1 MENEYT
7 VEEMESFLPPGMGVS
22 GSKKSQMLLLA
33 ELLRT
38 FTDDG
43 HGLTAEEIR
52 EVIGL
57 RSGRR
62 PSESKVLDDIHEI
75 AENRPFGTEIE
86 IPERG
91 ETKGF
96 RCIRTFITSD
106 QARLLINMVQ
116 TCKFITPEQ
125 RDDLCRSLHD
135 MVSFHQ
141 QDKIVESVYVD
152 ERELPAHSE
161 QDVFKVADIAFQAI
175 KAGKRIAFQYAQRG
189 ADGKEYLIWDAA
201 EFEED
206 PIGLVFSYGNYYLE
220 TWVGESQRRNARR
233 LSKMRNVRV
242 SDADITEVEKVESL
256 RRATSERI
264 GQQFDMWGDD
274 QPRTLFF
281 YAEKRGIGYVYDR
294 FGPIVKFHNVDQYKS
309 SGYFCADVQLGP
321 TFYRWLF
328 GIGGL
333 VRIVR
338 PLSELWTTQFKTAA
352 GDLPKPF
359 EELVDDYETAVRGFW
374 EQINKCCNAH
384 DFSLSKDVSR
394 NEGK

>member
-1 MENEYT
+1 MKPESREDRPDPLSTEDRTELRPPSPVKLDMTEVSME
-7 VEEMESFLPPGMGVS
+7 LRPPSPKPLNM
-22 GSKKSQMLLLA
+22 
-33 ELLRT
+33 
-38 FTDDG
+38 
-43 HGLTAEEIR
+43 EEIR

-57 RSGRR
+57 RSGKR
-62 PSESKVLDDIHEI
+62 PSESKDLDDIHEI

-135 MVSFHQ
+135 MVSYHQ

-161 QDVFKVADIAFQAI
+161 QDVFKVADVAFQAI

-220 TWVGESQRRNARR
+220 TWVGESQRRYARR
-233 LSKMRNVRV
+233 LSKMRNARV
-242 SDADITEVEKVESL
+242 SDVDINDVEKVERL

-281 YAEKRGIGYVYDR
+281 HAEKRGIGCVYDR
-294 FGPIVKFHNVDQYKS
+294 FGPSVKFHNVDQNKS

-333 VRIVR
+333 VTLVEPVS
-338 PLSELWTTQFKTAA
+338 PLWVSQFSENEAVHKKTFDVLKEDYRKA
-352 GDLPKPF
+352 GDSLWRQ
-359 EELVDDYETAVRGFW
+359 V
-374 EQINKCCNAH
+374 EQFLSAH
-384 DFSLSKDVSR
+384 GKTVLS
-394 NEGK
+394 